1 MKPKRRLM
9 KKKSLLEEKLF
20 LTFKIDNKEEILKD
34 PRKTR
39 RISGEFK
46 KKLQNLKVKK
56 QIIKERIEIKG
67 HKNNLLL
74 KLLEIQ
80 WKDEKQK
87 NKVLYFLMELKKIV
101 KRLVEEKNKVFEK
114 NVEVNQLLINSLMK
128 ENVKKEALF
137 EGQKENSSFY
147 RAKMEQFKKW
157 RGTKYKRIIRRFFK
171 EVEHWHLVND
181 IESDMDKI
189 RILLALFKRS
199 TLD

>member
-1 MKPKRRLM
+1 
-9 KKKSLLEEKLF
+9 
-20 LTFKIDNKEEILKD
+20 
-34 PRKTR
+34 
-39 RISGEFK
+39 
-46 KKLQNLKVKK
+46 
-56 QIIKERIEIKG
+56 
-67 HKNNLLL
+67 
-74 KLLEIQ
+74 
-80 WKDEKQK
+80 
-87 NKVLYFLMELKKIV
+87 MELKKIV